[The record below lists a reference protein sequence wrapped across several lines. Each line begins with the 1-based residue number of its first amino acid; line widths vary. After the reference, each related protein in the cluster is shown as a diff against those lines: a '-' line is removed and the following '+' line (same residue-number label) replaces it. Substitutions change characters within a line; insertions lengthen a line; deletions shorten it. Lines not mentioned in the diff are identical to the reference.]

1 MLELNKIHNM
11 DVLDK
16 EVWKDIEGYNGKYQ
30 VSNFG
35 RVKSM
40 QRFVK
45 RKSESKTLLSE
56 KLMKI
61 KKDKDGYLL
70 VDLYKDNIIKRMR
83 VHRLV
88 AEAFIDNPENKP
100 HVDHINTI
108 RDDNRVENL
117 RWVTRKEN
125 MNNPATYDKLGK
137 HSRKKILQFSTD
149 GTFIREW
156 ESAREIE
163 RELLIDNSWVAKC
176 CKGKCKSAKGFIFKY
191 DKEVA

>member
-1 MLELNKIHNM
+1 MTNDFNLR
-11 DVLDK
+11 DK
-16 EVWKDIEGYNGKYQ
+16 EDEVWKDIVDDRSYQ
-30 VSNFG
+30 VSSKG
-35 RVKSM
+35 RVRLK
-40 QRFVK
+40 K
-45 RKSESKTLLSE
+45 DTLMFYILPE
-56 KLMKI
+56 RV
-61 KKDKDGYLL
+61 DKDGYKEVVLH
-70 VDLYKDNIIKRMR
+70 NIGKIKK

-149 GTFIREW
+149 GTFIKEW

-163 RELLIDNSWVAKC
+163 RELLIDNSLIAKC
-176 CKGKCKSAKGFIFKY
+176 CKGKRKSAKGFIFKY
-191 DKEVA
+191 DVA